1 MDEMGIELKGV
12 SKSYGPDGQTRVL
25 SDISLAVG
33 DGDSVAIVGPSG
45 SGKST
50 LLNLIGT
57 LDVPDTGSVLL
68 DDIDLA
74 GKSETELA
82 RIRNEKIGFVFQQ
95 HHLLPQCNVF
105 ENVLIPTVVHRSGDD
120 VEARAREL
128 LKRVGLSER
137 LTHRPGQLS
146 GGECQRVAVVR
157 ALINGPSILLADE
170 PTGSLDRTGAD
181 DLCSLLVDLNRE
193 HGVTL
198 IAVTHSE
205 RLAAKMGKQYLLQ
218 DGSLTDSP

>member
-12 SKSYGPDGQTRVL
+12 SKSYGPDGQTKVL
-25 SDISLAVG
+25 SDISLTVG

-50 LLNLIGT
+50 LLNMIGT

-74 GKSETELA
+74 GKSESELA

-105 ENVLIPTVVHRSGDD
+105 ENVLIPTVVHRSNDD

-157 ALINGPSILLADE
+157 ALINAPGILLADE
-170 PTGSLDRTGAD
+170 PTGSLDRAGAD
-181 DLCSLLVDLNRE
+181 DLCGLLAELNRE
-193 HGVTL
+193 QGVTL
-198 IAVTHSE
+198 ITVTHSE

-218 DGSLTDSP
+218 NGRLTDSS